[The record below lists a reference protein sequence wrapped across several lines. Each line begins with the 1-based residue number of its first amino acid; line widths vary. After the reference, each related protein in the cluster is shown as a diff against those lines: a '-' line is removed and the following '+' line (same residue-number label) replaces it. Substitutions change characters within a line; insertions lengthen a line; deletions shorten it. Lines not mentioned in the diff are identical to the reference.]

1 VEKEMPSE
9 DIKAPSRKSLL
20 TAAAAAVLIAGIVLG
35 YGFIG
40 RAQSKQEVTDWT
52 NTHAIPTVALAGLIP
67 GSSHQT
73 LTLPGNIQ
81 PFNRAAIFAR
91 VNGYVKS
98 WDHDIGSPVKAGQ
111 VLASIDAP
119 DLDQQLGQAK
129 ATLASVRANH
139 QIASLT
145 ANRNNILLQKQI
157 VAQQLADQT
166 DADAKAKEAVVDAN
180 EANVRQ
186 LEAMQSFKTLAA
198 PFDGV
203 VTARNVEL
211 GMLINSGGSGQPLF
225 EVSDLHRV
233 RIYVQV
239 PQSFTAGLTV
249 GMKATFEMP
258 QYPAAQFEATLSHI
272 SKSINQ
278 NSHSMQVELQ
288 ADNAAGKFFG
298 GSYCNVH
305 FEIPTDANLVKVP
318 STALITGNQG
328 TQIATLDS
336 NDKVVLKSVQL
347 GRDLGDSVEVIAGL
361 TPSDRIINSPP
372 ETLVTGDT
380 VRVTGAT
387 SQTAGPISSSST
399 SRQ

>member
-1 VEKEMPSE
+1 MSTE
-9 DIKAPSRKSLL
+9 DIKPPSRRSLL
-20 TAAAAAVLIAGIVLG
+20 TTAIAAVLLAGLVVG
-35 YGFIG
+35 YGFTQ
-40 RAQSKQEVTDWT
+40 RAQSKQEVVDWT
-52 NTHAIPTVALAGLIP
+52 NTQAIPTVALAQLIP
-67 GSSHQT
+67 GSPQQT

-98 WDHDIGSPVKAGQ
+98 WDHDIGSPVKSGQ
-111 VLASIDAP
+111 ALAAIDAP
-119 DLDQQLGQAK
+119 DLDQQLSQAK
-129 ATLASVRANH
+129 ATLASMRANL

-166 DADAKAKEAVVDAN
+166 TADATAKEAVVDAN
-180 EANVRQ
+180 VANVRQ

-203 VTARNVEL
+203 VTARNVEI
-211 GMLINSGGSGQPLF
+211 GQLISPGGSGPPLF

-233 RIYVQV
+233 RIFVQV
-239 PQSFTAGLTV
+239 PQSFSAGLV
-249 GMKATFEMP
+249 PGVKATFEMP
-258 QYPAAQFEATLSHI
+258 QYPGVQFDATLTHI
-272 SKSINQ
+272 SKSINAT
-278 NSHSMQVELQ
+278 SHSMQVELQ

-305 FEIPTDANLVKVP
+305 FQIPTDANLVKVP

-328 TQIATLDS
+328 TQVATLDA
-336 NDKVVLKSVQL
+336 NNKVVLKNVQL

-361 TPSDRIINSPP
+361 SASDRIIDSPP
-372 ETLVTGDT
+372 ETLASGDT
-380 VRVTGAT
+380 VRLAAAT
-387 SQTAGPISSSST
+387 PQAAAPAAPASSST
-399 SRQ
+399 TSKQ